1 MPFSTPHGCAYIFGV
16 KLARRLF
23 VALVALL
30 MSLPAQSP
38 PAGKL
43 PLIVIHRRSVIAFFV
58 GANEA
63 REIDANGNE
72 SLSDFQLYAYQAK
85 GPLKKM
91 KVDLLDTTSPAF
103 SIQTGTKV
111 VDFHPAQR
119 IGYYFIASGREPRVE
134 YGVRTDDQLIE
145 IASQYFSVTA
155 PKP

>member
-1 MPFSTPHGCAYIFGV
+1 M
-16 KLARRLF
+16 KLVRLLLL
-23 VALVALL
+23 ALIALPL
-30 MSLPAQSP
+30 LLPAQSP

-43 PLIVIHRRSVIAFFV
+43 PLIVIHRRTIVAFFV

-91 KVDLLDTTSPAF
+91 KVDLLDTTSAAF
-103 SIQTGTKV
+103 SVQTGTKIV
-111 VDFHPAQR
+111 AFHPAQQ
-119 IGYYFIASGREPRVE
+119 IGYYFIAPGQEPRVE

>member
-1 MPFSTPHGCAYIFGV
+1 M
-16 KLARRLF
+16 KLVRLLF
-23 VALVALL
+23 LALIVLPML
-30 MSLPAQSP
+30 LPAQSP

-43 PLIVIHRRSVIAFFV
+43 PVIVIHRRTIIAFFV

-91 KVDLLDTTSPAF
+91 KVDLLDATAPAF
-103 SIQTGTKV
+103 NIQTGSKIV
-111 VDFHPAQR
+111 AFHPAQK
-119 IGYYFIASGREPRVE
+119 IGYYFVAPGQYPRVE
-134 YGVRTDDQLIE
+134 YGVHTDDQLIE
-145 IASQYFSVTA
+145 IASQYFAVTA